1 MSDDPPD
8 QPKRWRGV
16 RRPPSRLATATT
28 LLVISSAAAV
38 AMSGCTDDEPDDTR
52 AQRYASSGHDASA
65 GATTAV
71 VSGSAMLAFDRMN
84 PSRPWFDT
92 LPEIDRHPEHHAP
105 RPHHA
110 QEPTH
115 HAHEPTVSLPPVRVP
130 AMPPPTFDTR
140 RASPE
145 TPRASPETPRSSAD
159 RDRGEVASSGI
170 LERTPREPS
179 WPDSVGRLLPRRLD
193 DPDRVTIENYFL
205 YLPPGIETGDREWP
219 VLIYLHGRSLRG
231 DDLDLVTRYGIPSLL
246 ARGRHL
252 PFIVLA
258 PQLPDG
264 QHWVDADR
272 AWKLLEEAVL
282 DRYAVDEDRIYLT
295 GFSMGG
301 GGAWRFAAR
310 HADRLA
316 AAVPISASTPPP
328 SEAWTDALSDLPML
342 VYHGDEDPLAP
353 YEPAV
358 AMVEHLRE
366 AGQEID
372 LITLEGEGHGI
383 VQDVY
388 RDPQLYVW
396 LLAHER

>member
-1 MSDDPPD
+1 MSDDPPG
-8 QPKRWRGV
+8 QPKRWRGA

-28 LLVISSAAAV
+28 LLAVSSLAAL
-38 AMSGCTDDEPDDTR
+38 AMPGCADDEPDDR
-52 AQRYASSGHDASA
+52 PAQSYASPEHDTSA
-65 GATTAV
+65 GAMTPVAP
-71 VSGSAMLAFDRMN
+71 GSAMLAFDRMS

-92 LPEIDRHPEHHAP
+92 LPEIDRHPEHHAS

-110 QEPTH
+110 PR
-115 HAHEPTVSLPPVRVP
+115 PTVSLPPVRVP
-130 AMPPPTFDTR
+130 D
-140 RASPE
+140 
-145 TPRASPETPRSSAD
+145 TPRASPD

-170 LERTPREPS
+170 LERTAREPS

-205 YLPPGIETGDREWP
+205 YLPPGIQTEDREWP
-219 VLIYLHGRSLRG
+219 VLLYLHGRSLRG

-272 AWKLLEEAVL
+272 AWELLEEAVL
-282 DRYAVDEDRIYLT
+282 DRYPVDEDRIYLT

-328 SEAWTDALSDLPML
+328 SQAWTDALSDLPML

-372 LITLEGEGHGI
+372 LITVEGEGHGI

-388 RDPQLYVW
+388 RDPELYVW